1 MPAPA
6 RPYWTG
12 FLKLSL
18 VTIGVRLYTA
28 TTERDKVRFHMIH
41 EPSGERVK
49 QQLIVPGIGPVERED
64 IVKGYEYEKGRYI
77 NVDPDDIKRLR
88 LETTDTID
96 VTEFVEDIDP
106 IYFDTPYYLVPDG
119 SVAEEG
125 YRVIREA
132 LRESGKIAL
141 GRVVI
146 NGQERIIALRPLGTG
161 LLGNSVRYPD
171 EIRRPEDYFGS
182 ISADAVDEDQL
193 AIMQQIIARRS
204 RDFDPSQFVDRYQ
217 AALRELIEEKLEG
230 RLPAKEPERRP
241 AQVINL
247 MDALKRSLAAEEG
260 KKAEAAASA
269 GRRARLA
276 PDRVRRG
283 GGRRGSGAAPARA
296 KAASRGRKPATPPG
310 NQRNLLL
317 PVSGGAARDAAR
329 PPKRRRRSEPAEA
342 PAAEAPQARLS
353 GRALPCCRALFV
365 LGLDRAFVPAAQQQP
380 RQEVEQP
387 VNDDAGQRQQQQR
400 REHARDRQP
409 VAGFE
414 YAEGQPGLG
423 SAGPGDKLGHDRA
436 DQRQT
441 AADPQPGEE
450 IGQRRRDSQIA
461 QCLPR

>member
-12 FLKLSL
+12 FIKLSL
-18 VTIGVRLYTA
+18 VTIAVRLYTA

-41 EPSGERVK
+41 EPSGERVR
-49 QQLIVPGIGPVERED
+49 QQLVVPGIGPVERED

-96 VTEFVEDIDP
+96 ITEFVDDIDP

-132 LRESGKIAL
+132 LRDSGKTAV

-146 NGQERIIALRPLGTG
+146 NGQERVIALRPLGTG

-171 EIRRPEDYFGS
+171 EIRRPEDFFGS
-182 ISADAVDEDQL
+182 IAADAVDEDQL

-217 AALRELIEEKLEG
+217 AALRELIDEKLEG

-260 KKAEAAASA
+260 KKAEAAAPA
-269 GRRARLA
+269 TRRARIA
-276 PDRVRRG
+276 PGCVRRPYEAEEEVG
-283 GGRRGSGAAPARA
+283 RLRLQPGRRRRRA
-296 KAASRGRKPATPPG
+296 AASPRLRRGTSATCCF
-310 NQRNLLL
+310 RFRAA
-317 PVSGGAARDAAR
+317 AARGAAR
-329 PPKRRRRSEPAEA
+329 PPKRRA
-342 PAAEAPQARLS
+342 PNRPSAGREAPQARLTGTGYPLPRAIRPRPRSRFRAS
-353 GRALPCCRALFV
+353 GA
-365 LGLDRAFVPAAQQQP
+365 
-380 RQEVEQP
+380 
-387 VNDDAGQRQQQQR
+387 
-400 REHARDRQP
+400 
-409 VAGFE
+409 
-414 YAEGQPGLG
+414 
-423 SAGPGDKLGHDRA
+423 
-436 DQRQT
+436 T
-441 AADPQPGEE
+441 AAATGSRAA
-450 IGQRRRDSQIA
+450 RR
-461 QCLPR
+461 

>member
-49 QQLIVPGIGPVERED
+49 QQLVVPGIGPVERDD

-96 VTEFVEDIDP
+96 ISEFVDDIDP

-132 LRESGKIAL
+132 LRDSGKVAV

-146 NGQERIIALRPLGTG
+146 NGQERVIALRPLGTG
-161 LLGNSVRYPD
+161 LLGNALRYPD
-171 EIRRPEDYFGS
+171 EIRQPEDFFRS
-182 ISADAVDEDQL
+182 IAADAVDEDQL

-247 MDALKRSLAAEEG
+247 MDALKRSLAAEAEG
-260 KKAEAAASA
+260 GKRAEKPPPRPAASRPPETEAAEEEAPPAST
-269 GRRARLA
+269 
-276 PDRVRRG
+276 
-283 GGRRGSGAAPARA
+283 PARA
-296 KAASRGRKPATPPG
+296 KTASRGRKPAAAPG

-317 PVSGGAARDAAR
+317 PVSGGRGSGRGKAAET
-329 PPKRRRRSEPAEA
+329 PPPEPVEAPPAKRRK
-342 PAAEAPQARLS
+342 
-353 GRALPCCRALFV
+353 RA
-365 LGLDRAFVPAAQQQP
+365 
-380 RQEVEQP
+380 
-387 VNDDAGQRQQQQR
+387 
-400 REHARDRQP
+400 
-409 VAGFE
+409 
-414 YAEGQPGLG
+414 
-423 SAGPGDKLGHDRA
+423 
-436 DQRQT
+436 
-441 AADPQPGEE
+441 
-450 IGQRRRDSQIA
+450 
-461 QCLPR
+461 

>member
-41 EPSGERVK
+41 EPSGERVR
-49 QQLIVPGIGPVERED
+49 QQLVVPGIGPVERED

-96 VTEFVEDIDP
+96 ITEFVDDIDP

-132 LRESGKIAL
+132 LRESGKVAV

-146 NGQERIIALRPLGTG
+146 NGQERIISLRPLGTG

-182 ISADAVDEDQL
+182 IAADAVDEDQL
-193 AIMQQIIARRS
+193 AIMQQIISRRS

-217 AALRELIEEKLEG
+217 AALRELIDEKLEG
-230 RLPAKEPERRP
+230 RVPAKEPERRP

-260 KKAEAAASA
+260 NKEGKKAEAPRRAAS
-269 GRRARLA
+269 RRATSDEA
-276 PDRVRRG
+276 AEEAAEV
-283 GGRRGSGAAPARA
+283 AAPARA
-296 KAASRGRKPATPPG
+296 KTASRGGRKAAAPPA

-317 PVSGGAARDAAR
+317 PVSGGRGSGRGKAAET
-329 PPKRRRRSEPAEA
+329 PTPEPAETP
-342 PAAEAPQARLS
+342 PA
-353 GRALPCCRALFV
+353 
-365 LGLDRAFVPAAQQQP
+365 
-380 RQEVEQP
+380 
-387 VNDDAGQRQQQQR
+387 
-400 REHARDRQP
+400 
-409 VAGFE
+409 
-414 YAEGQPGLG
+414 
-423 SAGPGDKLGHDRA
+423 
-436 DQRQT
+436 
-441 AADPQPGEE
+441 
-450 IGQRRRDSQIA
+450 RRRKRA
-461 QCLPR
+461 